1 MNTEPDGLLGAMIA
15 SEALG
20 LTETLVNGAGGC
32 RSRAQIMMHMLDQ
45 SYRGEN
51 WDRMGSSCYSRQS
64 RLPCTFLNGDDIVF
78 GSAGKVSDSM
88 ASARGPDGRGVIL
101 LDTLGASLICTDRRS
116 TDPCGS
122 DGAVFVDG
130 DLSGM
135 SFREGFDRTVG
146 TILSSADLEEGDDG
160 TVNLLGYGIMD
171 PGWEYGA
178 EELRSLLSLMD
189 IEVNTIVGCKGNRDV
204 RRCGT
209 ASLNV
214 MIRPEYCSVT
224 ADSLRSLCGTPTL
237 RLDAGAP
244 VGYDST
250 RSFVIQVAEA
260 MDRDPAPALDRIDR
274 DMRKVHSI
282 LMENDRIPRGL
293 HGRGM
298 EMEGTSSTVYPL
310 LRWMVE
316 KFGMAPR
323 RIHVTDGAYLDGISG
338 YLSSI
343 GFGDALEGRP
353 EQDPDVMFC
362 DGIRALEG
370 RLSAAPTSFV
380 EIEVP
385 RGRTMDLMG
394 RCVVGTAGC
403 RYILDEVF
411 NNATRF
417 RCGQPTDMDSRRRP
431 CGSSPDVRNR

>member
-45 SYRGEN
+45 SYRGEK
-51 WDRMGSSCYSRQS
+51 WSRMGSSCYSRQS

-78 GSAGKVSDSM
+78 GSAGKVSESM
-88 ASARGPDGRGVIL
+88 ASARGSDGRKVVL
-101 LDTLGASLICTDRRS
+101 LDTLGASLICTDRWS
-116 TDPCGS
+116 VDPCGS
-122 DGAVFVDG
+122 DYAVFLDG

-135 SFREGFDRTVG
+135 SFREGFDRTVSA
-146 TILSSADLEEGDDG
+146 ILSSADLEEGDDG

-171 PGWEYGA
+171 PGWEYGVD
-178 EELRSLLSLMD
+178 ELRSLLSLMG
-189 IEVNTIVGCKGNRDV
+189 IEVNSMIGCKEDHDV

-209 ASLNV
+209 ASLNI
-214 MIRPEYCSVT
+214 MIRPEYCSTT
-224 ADSLRSLCGTPTL
+224 ADSLRSMCGTPAL

-244 VGYDST
+244 VGYDAT
-250 RSFVIQVAEA
+250 RSFVMQVAEA
-260 MDRDPAPALDRIDR
+260 MDRDPSLALDMIER
-274 DMRKVHSI
+274 DMRRVHGI
-282 LMENDRIPRGL
+282 LMENDRVPRGL

-310 LRWMVE
+310 LRWMVGR
-316 KFGMAPR
+316 FGMAPR
-323 RIHVTDGAYLDGISG
+323 RVHATDDGYMKEISG
-338 YLSSI
+338 FLSSI
-343 GFGDALEGRP
+343 GFEESLNAEP
-353 EQDPDVMFC
+353 SPDTEVVFC

-370 RLSAAPTSFV
+370 RLSATTASFV
-380 EIEVP
+380 EIGMP

-394 RCVVGTAGC
+394 RCIVGTGGC
-403 RYILDEVF
+403 RYILDEMF

-417 RCGQPTDMDSRRRP
+417 RCGQPTDMYSRRRP
-431 CGSSPDVRNR
+431 CGTDGGIRNR